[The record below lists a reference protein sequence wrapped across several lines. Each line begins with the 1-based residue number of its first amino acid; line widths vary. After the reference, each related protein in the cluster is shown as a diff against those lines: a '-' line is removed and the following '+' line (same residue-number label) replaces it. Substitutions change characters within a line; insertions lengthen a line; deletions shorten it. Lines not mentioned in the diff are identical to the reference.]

1 MITSKVSD
9 RHTHIKS
16 QLFDLIDKFNTSGF
30 LFADGNRNTIKL
42 FDIDD
47 LKVNIKSFKKPHL
60 LNSIIYKYFRKSKSR
75 RSFEYANI
83 LLENNIG
90 TPQPI
95 AYIEKSSV
103 FGLNYS
109 YYISEHLEC
118 DFTFR
123 EFLQLPEF

>member
-47 LKVNIKSFKKPHL
+47 LKVNIK
-60 LNSIIYKYFRKSKSR
+60 
-75 RSFEYANI
+75 
-83 LLENNIG
+83 
-90 TPQPI
+90 
-95 AYIEKSSV
+95 
-103 FGLNYS
+103 
-109 YYISEHLEC
+109 
-118 DFTFR
+118 
-123 EFLQLPEF
+123 